1 MWRQTMSNLQR
12 PNRFH
17 SLFWLPIVGVA
28 LSLGAVSAAD
38 RVTED
43 QIVQA
48 LTAKKELARG
58 IITGPRVDPAVEASF
73 VERIRGLERVLTPD
87 EREEVAAIANDKPQ
101 IDLEITFDYNSAEIN
116 SKSLPSVQALGRAL
130 GSPDLKGATFV
141 VAGHTDAAGLE
152 AYNQDLSQRRADS
165 IKRYLIEKFE
175 IPGADLVT
183 VGYGKTKL
191 KDPGHP
197 FAEVNRR
204 VQVSNISNR
213 TDAAK

>member
-1 MWRQTMSNLQR
+1 MSSLQR
-12 PNRFH
+12 SNRFYP
-17 SLFWLPIVGVA
+17 LFWLQIVGIF
-28 LSLGAVSAAD
+28 LPWGAVSAAD
-38 RVTED
+38 RLTED
-43 QIVQA
+43 QIIQA

-58 IITGPRVDPAVEASF
+58 IVTGPRVDSAVEAGF

-87 EREEVAAIANDKPQ
+87 EREEIAVIAKDKPQ

-116 SKSLPSVQALGRAL
+116 SKSLSSVQALGRAL

-141 VAGHTDAAGLE
+141 VAGHTDAAGLD
-152 AYNQDLSQRRADS
+152 AYNQDLSQRRADA
-165 IKRYLIEKFE
+165 IKRYLIQNF
-175 IPGADLVT
+175 GVSGDDLVT

-204 VQVSNISNR
+204 VQISNISS
-213 TDAAK
+213 ASAGAK